1 MPTELSALVLL
12 LAGIASGE
20 ILPDAPHLQM
30 RPAATYAQDEHVL
43 VHNSPSSFK
52 PENPRIFDWQFL
64 TAHGVYG
71 ASVVFD
77 DYVTARNVGTCAFEG
92 NPDLGRLPT
101 SKAIAL
107 HGAVEFALVVAGD
120 VAMKWLGRRNR
131 VPRWANELGGN
142 LGAIIGTAQ
151 HVHGGAQWVKLCN

>member
-1 MPTELSALVLL
+1 MPTKLSTLLLL
-12 LAGIASGE
+12 LAGIAPGE
-20 ILPDAPHLQM
+20 IMPDAPHLQM
-30 RPAATYAQDEHVL
+30 PPAATYAQYEL
-43 VHNSPSSFK
+43 VDNSPSSFK
-52 PENPRIFDWQFL
+52 PEKPRIFDWQFL

-71 ASVVFD
+71 ASVAFD

-101 SKAIAL
+101 SKAVAF

-120 VAMKWLGRRNR
+120 VALKWLGRRNR

-142 LGAIIGTAQ
+142 LAAIIGTAQ